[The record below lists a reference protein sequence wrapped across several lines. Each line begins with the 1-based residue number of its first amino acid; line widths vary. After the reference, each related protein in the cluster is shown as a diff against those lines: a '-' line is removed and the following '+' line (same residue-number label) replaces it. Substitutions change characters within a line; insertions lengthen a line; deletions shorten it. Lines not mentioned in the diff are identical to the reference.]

1 MDAPANDGVIT
12 VHFPWMNTA
21 AEDVRSC
28 HNTLIQQQED
38 LRGFLSRLRGEW
50 HGVGGE
56 SWDHAQQ
63 RWHNAADDLYL
74 VLGQLYQALSAAHT
88 NYTTSEKAIESFWSS

>member
-1 MDAPANDGVIT
+1 M
-12 VHFPWMNTA
+12 
-21 AEDVRSC
+21 
-28 HNTLIQQQED
+28 
-38 LRGFLSRLRGEW
+38 
-50 HGVGGE
+50 GGE